1 MNQKPDPA
9 APVITIDG
17 PSASGKGTIS
27 ALVAKALGWTMLDS
41 GALYRLVAYAAL
53 QRSIPLDDTVHLERI
68 ARDLNARFVSDVN
81 GQETTIYLGDEN
93 VTTAIRGEACGNA
106 ASTVAAIPQ
115 VRSALLDRQRAFQ
128 QLPGLVADG
137 RDMGTVVFPGA
148 VLKIFLT
155 ASAQERAKRR
165 YKQLMEK
172 GANGNLADL
181 FNEIAKRDLR
191 DSQRASAPLKPAK
204 DAMELDTTHITIPT
218 VVEHILSLYRERQ

>member
-1 MNQKPDPA
+1 MTQQPDPTV
-9 APVITIDG
+9 PVITIDG
-17 PSASGKGTIS
+17 PGASGKGTIS
-27 ALVAKALGWTMLDS
+27 ALVAKALGWQMLDS

-53 QRSIPLDDTVHLERI
+53 QHGIAFDDVAGLEKV
-68 ARDLNARFVSDVN
+68 ARQLNVRFVAGVN
-81 GQETTIYLGDEN
+81 GRETTIYLDNDN
-93 VTTAIRGEACGNA
+93 VSTAIRGEDCGNA

-128 QLPGLVADG
+128 QPPGLVADG

-172 GANGNLADL
+172 GASVNLADL
-181 FNEIAKRDLR
+181 FNEIAERDQR
-191 DSQRASAPLKPAK
+191 DSQRATAPLKPAD
-204 DAMELDTTHITIPT
+204 DAVELDTTHMTIQA
-218 VVEHILSLYRERQ
+218 VVDHILTMYRDR